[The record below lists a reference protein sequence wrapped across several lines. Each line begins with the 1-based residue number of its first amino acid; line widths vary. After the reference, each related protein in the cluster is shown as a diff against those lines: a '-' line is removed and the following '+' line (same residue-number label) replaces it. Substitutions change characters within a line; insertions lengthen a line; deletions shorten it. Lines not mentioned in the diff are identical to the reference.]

1 VLQWDKSDER
11 ENYVMNGFI
20 QAAQEGRLILL
31 GHQGVYGEAPANSL
45 SGFRKA
51 IEMGLDGIETDLHGT
66 LDGRIVLM
74 HDDDVTGTTLG
85 VGKLTEMTFEE
96 ARRLNVAGKFRPGFE
111 AEPVPSLEELL
122 EIAKPV
128 PGFLLNLE
136 FKDYPEVI
144 GDAAYRTIDETVRLV
159 EEYGMGERVIF
170 ATLSCGVLRY
180 IIEKYG
186 DKYPIE
192 SVYPSFLMKGEFSE
206 EIYEKSLFV
215 AMINVKR
222 HANGSR
228 DWGHAQREPVMPHE
242 DTLKVNSYGMIPS
255 ICVSPWDTEE
265 LVKRCLEEGYMMFLF
280 NYPSNGMKIFKK
292 LGKI

>member
-1 VLQWDKSDER
+1 
-11 ENYVMNGFI
+11 MNGFV
-20 QAAQEGRLILL
+20 QAAREGRILLL

-51 IEMGLDGIETDLHGT
+51 VEMGLDGIETDLHGT

-96 ARRLNVAGKFRPGFE
+96 ARRLNVAGKFRPGFA
-111 AEPVPSLEELL
+111 AETVPSLEELL

-206 EIYEKSLFV
+206 EIYEKSLYA

-222 HANGSR
+222 YPNGSR

-242 DTLKVNSYGMIPS
+242 DTEKVKAYGMLLT
-255 ICVSPWDTEE
+255 ICMSPWDTEE
-265 LVKRCLEEGYMMFLF
+265 RVKRCLEEGYTMFLC
-280 NYPSNGMKIFKK
+280 NYPSNSVQIFKK
-292 LGKI
+292 LGII